1 MFNFLEDVKLKKQQ
15 EKKRKK
21 IYGEELRLQIEQN
34 KKKKLE
40 EKIKSRQESIRN
52 LQLFQNP
59 PLINYNTLSNY
70 DKYQDNFNNNYQ
82 YMKTSIDNSLFNYQ
96 FNNNFLTLSN
106 KKNSFNNNNYNSMII
121 NNDLQKNF
129 NNLYQNTDFN
139 LFRNNNNN
147 FKRYY
152 DNNYNDN
159 SKNNNMSNN
168 MSNGSNNFIENGIFI
183 MKKSP
188 SSFLNNRPSL
198 NNNNLLSQNNNSL
211 FSQKN
216 DLLNNNNDNS
226 SIINNNDNTISNNYL
241 NNFNNNALMAEI
253 NLQFLFREFV
263 EQQIKTINDY
273 ENNIEDIFFQQYKT
287 KNNNSINTL
296 LENEKNQAIQAIK
309 NEQIKLKNK
318 LGFFP
323 MENSYNYKIEQ
334 LFKKI
339 LNKKIV
345 TYSSINE
352 MDNLLKNIIDR
363 QNDQIELLKYK
374 SKYEDENE
382 NENIQDIIP
391 NFQKFNLNS
400 QKTLR
405 GYSKLVKINDNDNI
419 QENIENINNDN
430 AKDETNFLESWR
442 EQLGKEIHEDKIDN
456 IKLTK
461 NENLIHNNN
470 ELEFSNNNININGN
484 IKAYPVNQNF
494 KNVQNRNIITKK
506 NNENYN
512 DFNPDKKFSLF
523 LPNRNIIKYDKRNKS
538 AKNLFCADKISSHN
552 LNIYKKEY
560 TFPKNNEINQE
571 KEYNIQEIK
580 NNINLQNN
588 LSKKYNRNNKNSF
601 SFKKTDSSFMK
612 NAKKGLYFSQSNKF
626 FKNYDNY
633 IVLKKDENIENKNN
647 NEEQLEKYSDPK
659 ITDKLK
665 SLNTSSNSEISH
677 N

>member
-1 MFNFLEDVKLKKQQ
+1 MISCISAGICVLE
-15 EKKRKK
+15 
-21 IYGEELRLQIEQN
+21 Y
-34 KKKKLE
+34 
-40 EKIKSRQESIRN
+40 SIN
-52 LQLFQNP
+52 
-59 PLINYNTLSNY
+59 I
-70 DKYQDNFNNNYQ
+70 
-82 YMKTSIDNSLFNYQ
+82 
-96 FNNNFLTLSN
+96 
-106 KKNSFNNNNYNSMII
+106 
-121 NNDLQKNF
+121 
-129 NNLYQNTDFN
+129 
-139 LFRNNNNN
+139 
-147 FKRYY
+147 
-152 DNNYNDN
+152 
-159 SKNNNMSNN
+159 NMSNN

-633 IVLKKDENIENKNN
+633 IVLKNDENIENKNN

>member
-59 PLINYNTLSNY
+59 PLINYNTLNNY
-70 DKYQDNFNNNYQ
+70 DKYQDNFNSNYQ

-152 DNNYNDN
+152 NNNYNDN

-512 DFNPDKKFSLF
+512 DFNTDKKFSLF

-571 KEYNIQEIK
+571 KEDNIQETK
-580 NNINLQNN
+580 NNVNLQNN
-588 LSKKYNRNNKNSF
+588 LSRKYNRNNKNSF

>member
-152 DNNYNDN
+152 NNNYNDN